1 MSSSQHGTP
10 VPRRAVAVRGYS
22 GVTMGSDIPPFPR
35 TRVSLA
41 ADEWSQVQ
49 VRLGAS
55 ESRQ

>member
-10 VPRRAVAVRGYS
+10 GPRRAVAVRGYNS
-22 GVTMGSDIPPFPR
+22 VTMGSDIPPFPR
-35 TRVSLA
+35 MGASLA

-49 VRLGAS
+49 VRVGAS